1 MVPDSPKEE
10 DSSDLSIPSINIT
23 AGTPPLLLSET
34 AFVVEQSEANSS
46 VNTSVTEVITNV
58 AESATTITS
67 LTESTGVREGICV
80 TKDAGMNTS
89 VAEVTNVSKDTSGS
103 KETSA
108 TREETKEASS
118 TRGTTSSVE
127 AHLPSLTEVASLTD
141 VSLTEA
147 ASSTTLSDGKM
158 ERQFSERRARIQSGE
173 KSTRRRVRSSER
185 GPERREP
192 SRVTKTTGPS
202 SERVS
207 RRRSADVSA
216 LVQKLTTDQ
225 SPDVV
230 LPKSTVN
237 STINEVNKSD
247 SDGEQLTLQPSPA
260 HRNMEEIPSLNSSRS
275 SASSI
280 ASLPT
285 TEEHVVAPSDH
296 PPCTLG
302 EKIMVET
309 SVGFKFG
316 KVKFIGPTEFSA
328 GECIGIALERPLG
341 KLASYRDILS
351 MLFCR

>member
-89 VAEVTNVSKDTSGS
+89 VAEVTNVSKD
-103 KETSA
+103 
-108 TREETKEASS
+108 

-285 TEEHVVAPSDH
+285 TEELVVAPSDH
-296 PPCTLG
+296 PTCTLG